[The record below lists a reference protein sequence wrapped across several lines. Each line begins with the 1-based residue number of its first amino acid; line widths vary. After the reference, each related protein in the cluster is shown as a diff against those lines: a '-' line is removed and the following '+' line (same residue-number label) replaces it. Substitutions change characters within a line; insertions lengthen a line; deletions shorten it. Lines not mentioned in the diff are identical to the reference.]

1 MQPLFGD
8 HAQRVVLGEQLGVG
22 PRVGAELLELW
33 EYVILSRL
41 LGESGLTQKELAHRS
56 RRDPTRLIG
65 HLDALDA
72 RHLIAREVD
81 GADRRRRTVRLTEE
95 GRQLVLATR
104 RDIRQMEAD
113 LLGGLSTDA
122 QNELHDAL
130 AAVLR
135 HNS

>member
-8 HAQRVVLGEQLGVG
+8 HAQRVVLGEQPGVG

-113 LLGGLSTDA
+113 LLGGLSADA
-122 QNELHDAL
+122 QNELRDAL